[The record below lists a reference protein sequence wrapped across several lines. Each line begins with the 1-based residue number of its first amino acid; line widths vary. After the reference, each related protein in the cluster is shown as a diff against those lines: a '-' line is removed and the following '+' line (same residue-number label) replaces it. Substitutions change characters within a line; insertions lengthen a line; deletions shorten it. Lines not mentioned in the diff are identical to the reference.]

1 MKCLRHYSFIFCL
14 LGLCLMGS
22 GCPSQKPTTPTNTA
36 SPQAKENGTF
46 AFRAV
51 PETESGLQYAWAI
64 EGQRPLDILQTIGN
78 GVAFLDINNDS
89 NLDIICV
96 GKKPGVFLGD
106 GKGKFTDASATLLP
120 TGLTDHFLG
129 CAVGDFNN
137 DGFSDVYLSAYQGG
151 KLLQN
156 DGGKRFMDVTA
167 QTKLPVQP
175 WGTSCAFFDANRDGK
190 LDLYI
195 GNYVVFNEKSLRL
208 CSDGTLS
215 TSCGPRHYDP
225 HKGVLYLQ
233 TNAGTFES
241 TPLSVTS
248 GKVLGVA
255 VAPPYE
261 GRVQQIA
268 LANDEMPGDLL
279 VETKNKW
286 QNQGEI
292 SGTAYDGTGGLHGGM
307 GADWGDVNGDGKL
320 DLAVMTFQNED
331 KCLYLAQDGDAL
343 YNEQSQAWGLKPSYP
358 LVAFGCK
365 FLDYDNDGALD
376 LLIANGHVQSNAAEI
391 TKGATYPQSLQLYQN
406 QGNKKYVD
414 ASNSLDAA
422 ARTPIVGRGMATG
435 DYDNDGKVDALVVN
449 SEGKPVLLHNE
460 INETKESGNWIGF
473 TLAGGEK
480 NNKDAYG
487 AVIKIKVNG
496 KNILRHCHSDGSY
509 LSASDKRITI
519 GLGSAT
525 SVESVT
531 VLWPDKKEETFT
543 GLATGKY
550 YSLTEG
556 GKPQ

>member
-1 MKCLRHYSFIFCL
+1 MKYLRHYSLIFCF
-14 LGLCLMGS
+14 LGIILMGS
-22 GCPSQKPTTPTNTA
+22 GCPKTQNTTPEARATPSNNQTNNQ
-36 SPQAKENGTF
+36 S

-51 PETESGLQYAWAI
+51 PETESGLQYAWTI

-78 GVAFLDINNDS
+78 GVAFFDINNDG
-89 NLDIICV
+89 NLDILCV
-96 GKKPGVFLGD
+96 AKKPGVFLGD
-106 GKGKFTDASATLLP
+106 GKGKFTDGSATLLP
-120 TGLTDHFLG
+120 NGLTDHFLG

-137 DGFSDVYLSAYQGG
+137 DGFSDVYLSAYRGG
-151 KLLQN
+151 RLLQN
-156 DGGKRFMDVTA
+156 DSGKRFIDVTVP
-167 QTKLPVQP
+167 TKLPVQP
-175 WGTSCAFFDANRDGK
+175 WGTSCAFFDANLDGK

-225 HKGVLYLQ
+225 YKGVLYLQ
-233 TNAGTFES
+233 TNSGTFES
-241 TPLSVTS
+241 TPLPSTS

-255 VAPPYE
+255 IAPPYE
-261 GRVQQIA
+261 GRLPQIA

-279 VETKNKW
+279 VEGGDKW

-320 DLAVMTFQNED
+320 DLTVMTFQNED

-343 YNEQSQAWGLKPSYP
+343 YNEQSQAWGMKPSYG

-365 FLDYDNDGALD
+365 FLDYNNDGALD

-391 TKGATYPQSLQLYQN
+391 NKGATYPQSLQLYQN
-406 QGNKKYVD
+406 QENKKYVD
-414 ASNSLDAA
+414 ASSSLDAA
-422 ARTPIVGRGMATG
+422 ARTPIVGRGLAIG
-435 DYDNDGKVDALVVN
+435 DYDNDGKVDALAVN

-460 INETKESGNWIGF
+460 NKESGDWIGF
-473 TLAGGEK
+473 TLEGK
-480 NNKDAYG
+480 DKTNKDAYG
-487 AVIKIKVNG
+487 AVIKIKING
-496 KNILRHCHSDGSY
+496 KTILRHCHSDGSY
-509 LSASDKRITI
+509 LSASDKRIHI

-525 SVESVT
+525 AIKEVSIT

-543 GLATGKY
+543 GLTTGKY
-550 YSLTEG
+550 YSLIEG